1 MSPSRRDAVDAAALQ
16 DAAPR
21 EDEEIAAAPQ
31 QPELRYLGPV
41 ARYLGSGASVVERQ
55 LPFAIL
61 MTLALLALL
70 SPGLEATSGSA
81 VVLAAGVTVACL
93 VLAAFVPWER
103 LPQWAPEALALL
115 QFVAVA
121 ALRQGSGGMTSPFAG
136 MVLLPALALAAR
148 GGMVGVALGTLGAA
162 ATVLLGLALSPT
174 THPSQPVVVR
184 SLFVAAIALIIGLV
198 VQESTARL
206 RQRNRVLARLQAEQ
220 ADALRRTREAAV
232 QLGKSVSLRRAAHQ
246 QLVSVIDSATE
257 QAIIATDAD
266 GLVEV
271 FNAGAERLLGFAQ
284 GEVVGRRYLTE
295 LHLLDELLERDPQDG
310 APPAASDHPALLRS
324 VLAPRATA
332 GKDVRDWT
340 YVRRDGSHVT
350 VHPAVTRRTDHDGTV
365 VGYVVVA
372 TDVTADREAARLKDQ
387 FVGLVSHELR
397 TPLTAVLGYVELLL
411 DEHEELT
418 EDQREYLQ
426 IIDRNARRQLRLVSD
441 LLLTAQMDA
450 GTFSISPQPVDL
462 ATIAAASLAT
472 AGPAAAAAGITLES
486 DLAPTP
492 AHADPLRL
500 GQAVDNLVTNALKF
514 TDRGGTVRLVVRPQ
528 ADGGGRLAVSDTGIG
543 IPPDELAHLMERFY
557 RASTAT
563 RRAVPGV
570 GLGLAITRAVVEA
583 QGGHVGVTSA
593 VGEGTTFTV
602 TIPAAPVS
610 PAPTAG

>member
-1 MSPSRRDAVDAAALQ
+1 MSPHCRDDADAAAL
-16 DAAPR
+16 AEVAPDGDDVKGAGVGP
-21 EDEEIAAAPQ
+21 E
-31 QPELRYLGPV
+31 ELRYLGAV
-41 ARYLGSGASVVERQ
+41 GRYLGSGASVVERQ

-70 SPGLEATSGSA
+70 SPGIDATSGLA
-81 VVLAAGVTVACL
+81 VGLAAGTTIACL
-93 VLAAFVPWER
+93 VLAAFVPWDR
-103 LPQWAPEALALL
+103 LPSWAPEALAIL

-121 ALRQGSGGMTSPFAG
+121 SLRQGSGGLTSPFAG

-148 GGMVGVALGTLGAA
+148 GGMVGVMLGTLGAA
-162 ATVLLGLALSPT
+162 TSVLVGLALNPT
-174 THPSQPVVVR
+174 AHPQQPVVVR

-198 VQESTARL
+198 VQEATSRL
-206 RQRNRVLARLQAEQ
+206 RQRNKVLARLQAEQ
-220 ADALRRTREAAV
+220 ADTLRRTQEAASV
-232 QLGKSVSLRRAAHQ
+232 LARSVSQRRAAHE

-266 GLVEV
+266 GRVEV
-271 FNAGAERLLGFAQ
+271 FNAGAERLLGYAQ
-284 GEVVGRRYLTE
+284 GEVVGRRFLTE
-295 LHLLDELLERDPQDG
+295 FHVLDELLERDPQDG
-310 APPAASDHPALLRS
+310 APPAASDHPTLLRS
-324 VLAPRATA
+324 VLAPRAA
-332 GKDVRDWT
+332 SGKDVRDWT
-340 YVRRDGSHVT
+340 YVRRDGTHVT
-350 VHPAVTRRTDHDGTV
+350 VHPAVTRRTDHDGSV

-411 DEHEELT
+411 DDAEELT
-418 EDQREYLQ
+418 ADQREYLQ

-450 GTFSISPQPVDL
+450 GTFAISPQPVDL
-462 ATIAAASLAT
+462 AAVAQAALAT
-472 AGPAAAAAGITLES
+472 AAPAAAAAGITLGS
-486 DLAPTP
+486 DLEAAPL
-492 AHADPLRL
+492 HGDPLRL
-500 GQAVDNLVTNALKF
+500 GQAVDNLVANAVKF

-528 ADGGGRLAVSDTGIG
+528 PDGGGRLAVSDTGVG
-543 IPPDELAHLMERFY
+543 IPPDELAHLTERFY

-583 QGGHVGVTSA
+583 HGGHVGVTST

-602 TIPAAPVS
+602 ALPARP
-610 PAPTAG
+610 PA

>member
-1 MSPSRRDAVDAAALQ
+1 M
-16 DAAPR
+16 
-21 EDEEIAAAPQ
+21 
-31 QPELRYLGPV
+31 
-41 ARYLGSGASVVERQ
+41 
-55 LPFAIL
+55 
-61 MTLALLALL
+61 
-70 SPGLEATSGSA
+70 
-81 VVLAAGVTVACL
+81 
-93 VLAAFVPWER
+93 
-103 LPQWAPEALALL
+103 
-115 QFVAVA
+115 
-121 ALRQGSGGMTSPFAG
+121 
-136 MVLLPALALAAR
+136 
-148 GGMVGVALGTLGAA
+148 
-162 ATVLLGLALSPT
+162 
-174 THPSQPVVVR
+174 
-184 SLFVAAIALIIGLV
+184 
-198 VQESTARL
+198 
-206 RQRNRVLARLQAEQ
+206 
-220 ADALRRTREAAV
+220 
-232 QLGKSVSLRRAAHQ
+232 
-246 QLVSVIDSATE
+246 
-257 QAIIATDAD
+257 
-266 GLVEV
+266 
-271 FNAGAERLLGFAQ
+271 
-284 GEVVGRRYLTE
+284 
-295 LHLLDELLERDPQDG
+295 
-310 APPAASDHPALLRS
+310 
-324 VLAPRATA
+324 
-332 GKDVRDWT
+332 RDWT

-500 GQAVDNLVTNALKF
+500 GQAVDNLVANALKF

-543 IPPDELAHLMERFY
+543 IPPDELTHLTERFY

-583 QGGHVGVTSA
+583 HGGHVGVTSA

>member
-1 MSPSRRDAVDAAALQ
+1 MSPSRRDAVDAAALE

-21 EDEEIAAAPQ
+21 EDEEASTASP

-81 VVLAAGVTVACL
+81 VVLAAAVTVACL

-103 LPQWAPEALALL
+103 LPEWAPEALALL

-148 GGMVGVALGTLGAA
+148 AGMVGVLLGTLGAA
-162 ATVLLGLALSPT
+162 ATVLLGLALSPS
-174 THPSQPVVVR
+174 THASQPVVVR

-206 RQRNRVLARLQAEQ
+206 RQRNKVLARLQAEQ
-220 ADALRRTREAAV
+220 ADALRRTREAAAS
-232 QLGKSVSLRRAAHQ
+232 LGKSVSLRRAAHQ

-266 GLVEV
+266 GMVEV

-295 LHLLDELLERDPQDG
+295 FHLLDELLERDPEDG
-310 APPAASDHPALLRS
+310 APPAASDHPTLLRS
-324 VLAPRATA
+324 VLAPRAAA

-350 VHPAVTRRTDHDGTV
+350 VHPAVTRRTDHDGAV

-411 DEHEELT
+411 DETEELT

-472 AGPAAAAAGITLES
+472 AAPAAAAAGITLES
-486 DLAPTP
+486 DLAPTS

-500 GQAVDNLVTNALKF
+500 GQAVDNLVANALKF

-543 IPPDELAHLMERFY
+543 IPPDELTHLTERFY

-583 QGGHVGVTSA
+583 HGGHVGVTSA

-602 TIPAAPVS
+602 TLP
-610 PAPTAG
+610 PAPSVAGA